1 MEERNGIESAVP
13 LLVFLS
19 SIESARVPAMD
30 IAQLIKS

>member
-19 SIESARVPAMD
+19 RIVPPRVPAMD